1 MVLFKLFATYWL
13 VFIPLKERIEIW
25 HRFFTYGYNPP
36 EIDVHLLSNTK
47 FLTCAIH
54 VHNDMLRHDQSSNIT
69 LLTNCLFIRRLI
81 KCERKPM
88 RQSNMGNPDTQA
100 TFEHKTTKRN
110 THHRRQ
116 NNEQHGSSKYE
127 SETMCSRLVSRSYY
141 STSTK
146 TSISM
151 N

>member
-1 MVLFKLFATYWL
+1 
-13 VFIPLKERIEIW
+13 
-25 HRFFTYGYNPP
+25 
-36 EIDVHLLSNTK
+36 
-47 FLTCAIH
+47 
-54 VHNDMLRHDQSSNIT
+54 
-69 LLTNCLFIRRLI
+69 
-81 KCERKPM
+81 
-88 RQSNMGNPDTQA
+88 MGNPDTQA

-127 SETMCSRLVSRSYY
+127 SETKCSRLVSRSYY

-146 TSISM
+146 TSISI